1 VQKRETKRKLFSSI
15 IIYEQYTNSYK
26 MIINIDLDKLTKVF
40 PDYIESGIKTNK
52 NKRNLVEIVL
62 DLGRRPEA
70 RFLSGSEYLSEQ
82 IVSWQDL
89 DYTTKRLGKFSQDN
103 RAGIE
108 RTLHRVSCIRNRQ
121 GIIIGLT
128 CRIGRCVLGGIGM
141 IQDLL
146 SSEESLLILG
156 KPGLGKTTLIREISR
171 VLSDE
176 SQKRVVIID
185 TSNEIAGDSDITH
198 VGIGR
203 ARRMQASSLVNQH
216 SVMIEAI
223 ENHMPEVIVV
233 DEIGT
238 ELEALAAR
246 TIAERGVRLI
256 GTAHGNSL
264 ENLIK
269 NPTLCD
275 LIGGIH
281 SVTLSDEE
289 ARRRGT
295 QKTIIERK
303 SLPAFPLAI
312 ELKGKK
318 AWTIHEKVETSVDV
332 LLKRQILNIESRSQE
347 NKKLIQIGHTKIT
360 KNPHSFFYELPLIRK
375 IKKPILLKQKSLLLK
390 MKNSEVLF
398 KQKITK
404 KRKNRPKKKP
414 VQDVK
419 VYSFLFPPQ
428 NLEKTFRPFKPFVS
442 LTKIVKRADIIII
455 TKKGL
460 QKNLQLQ
467 KFLTQNKIPTYL
479 MDKYSV
485 YQYRLILRNIC
496 KNFKL
501 K

>member
-1 VQKRETKRKLFSSI
+1 
-15 IIYEQYTNSYK
+15 
-26 MIINIDLDKLTKVF
+26 MIINIDLDKLTQVF
-40 PDYIESGIKTNK
+40 PDYIESGIKTNQ
-52 NKRNLVEIVL
+52 NKKNLVEIVL

-89 DYTTKRLGKFSQDN
+89 DYTTKRLGAFSKDN

-128 CRIGRCVLGGIGM
+128 CRIGRCILGGIGM

-146 SSEESLLILG
+146 DSEESLLILG

-176 SQKRVVIID
+176 AQKRVVIID

-269 NPTLCD
+269 NPTLSD
-275 LIGGIH
+275 LIGGIQY
-281 SVTLSDEE
+281 VTLSDDE

-295 QKTIIERK
+295 EKTVLERK
-303 SLPAFPLAI
+303 SFPTFQVAI
-312 ELKGKK
+312 ELNDKNF
-318 AWTIHEKVETSVDV
+318 WTIHEKVEESIDN
-332 LLKRQILNIESRSQE
+332 LLQGQQPKLQTRTISPEGRIKIEYT
-347 NKKLIQIGHTKIT
+347 NTV
-360 KNPHSFFYELPLIRK
+360 LPLNFF
-375 IKKPILLKQKSLLLK
+375 LKQ
-390 MKNSEVLF
+390 
-398 KQKITK
+398 
-404 KRKNRPKKKP
+404 
-414 VQDVK
+414 
-419 VYSFLFPPQ
+419 SF
-428 NLEKTFRPFKPFVS
+428 
-442 LTKIVKRADIIII
+442 
-455 TKKGL
+455 
-460 QKNLQLQ
+460 
-467 KFLTQNKIPTYL
+467 
-479 MDKYSV
+479 
-485 YQYRLILRNIC
+485 
-496 KNFKL
+496 
-501 K
+501 